1 MKLQELTPGIEIF
14 RGDFKSKATG
24 KNCILY
30 ETRTNYTICG
40 HGYYRQK
47 FAINIATHT
56 HF

>member
-1 MKLQELTPGIEIF
+1 MKLQELTAGIEIF

-40 HGYYRQK
+40 HGYYR
-47 FAINIATHT
+47 
-56 HF
+56 